1 MVSLWNTFERCRC
14 KLFYFVCDDCRF
26 SIFFTAE
33 LFYSM
38 HVFVLSCLFVC
49 LFAVLNT
56 SRIFS
61 RCSSKSFSFA
71 FIIRIYALSYFKKK
85 RMLAL
90 FYYFAFAKWM
100 MASYHTNVWISD
112 EQFPTECRC
121 LFFLLWVTRNNHLFS
136 YDSLCR
142 FFLVCLST
150 EYQERSI
157 SSCLTMN
164 LFQLTLFCVKKGRLV
179 YFLQPP
185 IVFDFPGPKGVAI
198 CWIFYLMPLG
208 LNHLKPSAI
217 FIFCSSVM
225 AICCYIVF
233 SHLVGTLLYFLS
245 PSPWFSFVP
254 STPIYNNN

>member
-1 MVSLWNTFERCRC
+1 
-14 KLFYFVCDDCRF
+14 
-26 SIFFTAE
+26 
-33 LFYSM
+33 
-38 HVFVLSCLFVC
+38 
-49 LFAVLNT
+49 
-56 SRIFS
+56 
-61 RCSSKSFSFA
+61 
-71 FIIRIYALSYFKKK
+71 
-85 RMLAL
+85 MLAL
-90 FYYFAFAKWM
+90 FYYFAFAKWI

-142 FFLVCLST
+142 FFLVCLWT

-208 LNHLKPSAI
+208 LNHLKPICKI
-217 FIFCSSVM
+217 FFFHRLWPSVVILFFRIWWEPYFISYPPPLDFPSSLPHPYITIIKYFIYLLDCIFEPCTC
-225 AICCYIVF
+225 A
-233 SHLVGTLLYFLS
+233 FLRQR
-245 PSPWFSFVP
+245 F
-254 STPIYNNN
+254 